1 MTNETNG
8 WEVFTPTRTR
18 SGGMTMRIYKTG
30 QLSLMADIQQALGAE
45 SAVLLFHREKRQIG
59 LRAATPGDR
68 HAYKLRRPKN
78 QSTWLLNAV
87 AFLKH
92 YGLED
97 LKGRSFPATSE
108 DGMVVVDTRLSTD

>member
-8 WEVFTPTRTR
+8 WEEFAPTRTR
-18 SGGMTMRIYKTG
+18 SGGMTVRIYKTG
-30 QLSLMADIQQALGAE
+30 QLSLTADVQQALGAE

-59 LRAATPGDR
+59 LRAATPDDR

-78 QSTWLLNAV
+78 QSTWLLNAA

-92 YGLED
+92 YNLEE
-97 LKGRSFPATSE
+97 LKGQAFPATME
-108 DGMVVVDTRLSTD
+108 DGIIILNTRP